1 MQALPLLPRRLKAFN
16 AHVTVVRSRETHMA
30 VDSTS
35 GLARHIDELGAG
47 QVGYHS
53 DRHAAVSYSIVM
65 LCIGTPAKAQ
75 HTSERE

>member
-1 MQALPLLPRRLKAFN
+1 MKAFN

-53 DRHAAVSYSIVM
+53 DRHAAESYFS
-65 LCIGTPAKAQ
+65 
-75 HTSERE
+75 